1 MFQKII
7 AVNYTFPTDMP
18 SDTKDL
24 ISKMLKFNPMERI
37 GAGREED
44 KLDFES
50 LKSHSFFNGI
60 NFNSLAFSE
69 SPLL

>member
-1 MFQKII
+1 
-7 AVNYTFPTDMP
+7 MP
-18 SDTKDL
+18 SDAKDL